1 MVVLIYIYTMNKY
14 KKNRIIYST
23 LLLVCVVLFWLFDN
37 FYTPATYSLPQ
48 GEGHRTEI
56 PQGLWPSSTTCALV
70 HHAHFA
76 LSYNEKYE
84 QAEWVAYV
92 LEKSH
97 LTNDDRK
104 RPLFLEDPKVG
115 SKSADWR
122 NYKGSGYDRGH
133 LCPAG
138 DRRFSEYAYNE
149 TFYTSNITPQ
159 NREFNAGIW
168 NRLEQQVRY
177 WAKKDGP
184 LFVITAGVL
193 QEGLPSI
200 GEEDVAVPNYF
211 YKIIA
216 KGQGENL
223 KILGF
228 LFPNREDSGRL
239 EKFVVPVDRLEKLTG
254 IDFFRGL
261 PDDQEDILEA
271 GISNDSWK
279 F

>member
-1 MVVLIYIYTMNKY
+1 MNKY

-23 LLLVCVVLFWLFDN
+23 LLLVCVVLFWLFEN

-56 PQGLWPSSTTCALV
+56 PQGLWPSSTTGALV

-104 RPLFLEDPKVG
+104 RPLFLEDPKVE

-149 TFYTSNITPQ
+149 TFYTSNIAPQ
-159 NREFNAGIW
+159 DREFNAGIW

-177 WAKKDGP
+177 WARKEGP
-184 LFVITAGVL
+184 LFVVTAGVL
-193 QEGLPSI
+193 ENGLQSI
-200 GEEDVAVPNYF
+200 GEEGVAIPKYF
-211 YKIIA
+211 YKILA
-216 KGQGENL
+216 KGRGEDL
-223 KILGF
+223 KIIGF
-228 LFPNREDSGRL
+228 LFPNQEDTGRL

-271 GISNDSWK
+271 GIIINSWK